1 MTTAATTSP
10 KMIVL
15 TMTTTAT
22 ASPMMIVLTMTT
34 TATASPKMIVLTEAM
49 MITTIVVIGVGL
61 TPTILLITRMIIR
74 MAITVVATMAMITTT
89 VVIGVGSMTTIILIG
104 PVIGISKHH
113 GNNLHCFFNFI
124 WHYPISRFLIS

>member
-1 MTTAATTSP
+1 MG
-10 KMIVL
+10 
-15 TMTTTAT
+15 TTTAT

-34 TATASPKMIVLTEAM
+34 TATTSPKMIVLTEAM

-61 TPTILLITRMIIR
+61 TPMILLITRMIIR

-89 VVIGVGSMTTIILIG
+89 VVIGVG

-124 WHYPISRFLIS
+124 WHYPISRFVIS